1 LLDIFGVEPNQDEE
15 DLPVN
20 NFGSILSCNGWDKQY
35 NYHEESGKNGR
46 QARMGG
52 HEILVLID
60 SGNTS

>member
-35 NYHEESGKNGR
+35 NYHEEPGKNGR
-46 QARMGG
+46 P
-52 HEILVLID
+52 
-60 SGNTS
+60 